1 MKNKNIYLLSL
12 GIILTLIFIFSFDN
26 IKIYYFLSRGNKNYY
41 EKKYEVAKKYYEKA
55 FKIKESKIIK
65 DNLIKNDYESKKYSE
80 VLKRKGDNDFLNGNS
95 IVKLSESK
103 EDKDKMRESLEY
115 YKKEMIKNDDINIKK
130 NYEIVLENIKNN
142 QSKQKDQNKEKNQ
155 KNQNKQDKQDKQ
167 GKQNK
172 QQNSKEN
179 GQKDKNSPK
188 QSKDKQKGESKQKK
202 EDNSKQN
209 QKNNKQDE
217 NKQNKSDKGQNSKDK
232 ERSKEE
238 IKAVLKRLEGSEK
251 QAFKNNE
258 KLINVGV
265 SKEDQ
270 NRW

>member
-12 GIILTLIFIFSFDN
+12 GVILTLIFIFSFDN
-26 IKIYYFLSRGNKNYY
+26 IKTYYFLNRGNKNYY

-80 VLKRKGDNDFLNGNS
+80 VLKRNGDNDFLNGNS
-95 IVKLSESK
+95 LVKLSESK
-103 EDKDKMRESLEY
+103 EDKDKMKESLER
-115 YKKEMIKNDDINIKK
+115 YKKEMIKNNDINIKK

-155 KNQNKQDKQDKQ
+155 NKQNKQNNQ

-179 GQKDKNSPK
+179 GQKDKDSSK
-188 QSKDKQKGESKQKK
+188 QSKDKQKDESKQKK

-209 QKNNKQDE
+209 QKNNKQDK

>member
-1 MKNKNIYLLSL
+1 MKNKNIYLLFL
-12 GIILTLIFIFSFDN
+12 GVILTLIFIFSFDN
-26 IKIYYFLSRGNKNYY
+26 IKTYYFVNRGNKNYY

-167 GKQNK
+167 EKQNK

-179 GQKDKNSPK
+179 EQKDKNSSK
-188 QSKDKQKGESKQKK
+188 QSKDKQKDESKQK
-202 EDNSKQN
+202 ENNKQD
-209 QKNNKQDE
+209 KQDE

-265 SKEDQ
+265 NKEDQ

>member
-26 IKIYYFLSRGNKNYY
+26 IKTYYFLSRGNKNYY

-103 EDKDKMRESLEY
+103 EDKAKMRESLEY

-155 KNQNKQDKQDKQ
+155 NKQNNQ

-179 GQKDKNSPK
+179 GQKDKDSSK
-188 QSKDKQKGESKQKK
+188 QSKDKQKDESKQKK

-209 QKNNKQDE
+209 QKNNKQDK

>member
-12 GIILTLIFIFSFDN
+12 GIILTLIFIFFFDN
-26 IKIYYFLSRGNKNYY
+26 IKTYYFVNRGNKNYY
-41 EKKYEVAKKYYEKA
+41 EKKYEGAKKYYEKA

-130 NYEIVLENIKNN
+130 NYEIILENIKNN
-142 QSKQKDQNKEKNQ
+142 QSKQKDQNKEKKQN
-155 KNQNKQDKQDKQ
+155 KENKQD
-167 GKQNK
+167 KQNK

-179 GQKDKNSPK
+179 EQKDKDGSK
-188 QSKDKQKGESKQKK
+188 QNKAEQNKDKQKNEKKQK
-202 EDNSKQN
+202 E
-209 QKNNKQDE
+209 NNKQDE
-217 NKQNKSDKGQNSKDK
+217 NKQNKSDKGQNSKSK

-238 IKAVLKRLEGSEK
+238 IKTVLKRLEGSEK

-265 SKEDQ
+265 NKEEQ

>member
-26 IKIYYFLSRGNKNYY
+26 IKTYYFLNRGNKNYY

-103 EDKDKMRESLEY
+103 EDKAKMRESLEY

-155 KNQNKQDKQDKQ
+155 NKQNNQ

-179 GQKDKNSPK
+179 GQKDKDSSK
-188 QSKDKQKGESKQKK
+188 QSKDKQKDESKQKK

-209 QKNNKQDE
+209 QKNNKQDK

>member
-26 IKIYYFLSRGNKNYY
+26 IKTYYFLSRGNKNYY
-41 EKKYEVAKKYYEKA
+41 EKKYEVAKKYYKKA

-80 VLKRKGDNDFLNGNS
+80 VLKRNGDNDFLNGNS
-95 IVKLSESK
+95 LVKLSESK
-103 EDKDKMRESLEY
+103 EDKDKMKESLER
-115 YKKEMIKNDDINIKK
+115 YKKEMIKNNDINIKK

-155 KNQNKQDKQDKQ
+155 NKQNKQNKQD
-167 GKQNK
+167 KQNK

-179 GQKDKNSPK
+179 EQKDKDSSK
-188 QSKDKQKGESKQKK
+188 QSKDKQKDKSKQK
-202 EDNSKQN
+202 E
-209 QKNNKQDE
+209 NNKQDK
-217 NKQNKSDKGQNSKDK
+217 NKQNKSDKGQNSKEN

-238 IKAVLKRLEGSEK
+238 VKAVLKRLEGSEK

>member
-26 IKIYYFLSRGNKNYY
+26 IKIYYFLNRGNKNYY

-103 EDKDKMRESLEY
+103 KDKDKMRESLEY
-115 YKKEMIKNDDINIKK
+115 YKKEMIKNNDINIKK

-142 QSKQKDQNKEKNQ
+142 QSKQKDQNKENNQ
-155 KNQNKQDKQDKQ
+155 KNQNKQDKQNNHDKQ
-167 GKQNK
+167 NKEDKQNK

-179 GQKDKNSPK
+179 EQKDKDSSK
-188 QSKDKQKGESKQKK
+188 QSKDKQKDKSKQK
-202 EDNSKQN
+202 E
-209 QKNNKQDE
+209 NNKQDK
-217 NKQNKSDKGQNSKDK
+217 NKQNKSDKGQNSKEN

-238 IKAVLKRLEGSEK
+238 VKAVLKRLEGSEK